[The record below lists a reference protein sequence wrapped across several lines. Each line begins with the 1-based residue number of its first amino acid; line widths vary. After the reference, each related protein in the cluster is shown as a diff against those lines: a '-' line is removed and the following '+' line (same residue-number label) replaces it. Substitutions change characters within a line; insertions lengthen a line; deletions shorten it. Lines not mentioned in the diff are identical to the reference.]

1 MPDWACT
8 RCGAINLDGQRM
20 CEGCG
25 LEAAKPSGPRGGHVV
40 KSKPVPE
47 GAPPCTIEQNRAA
60 LKITLDVHRGVISA
74 AEGRR
79 QLVALFGMPELE
91 HEA

>member
-8 RCGAINLDGQRM
+8 RCGSVNLEGQRA

-25 LEAAKPSGPRGGHVV
+25 AEHKGAGPRVLPTPSSSHI
-40 KSKPVPE
+40 KP
-47 GAPPCTIEQNRAA
+47 GAPPCTEEQNRAA
-60 LKITLDVHRGVISA
+60 LKITLDVHKGRISA

-79 QLVALFGMPELE
+79 LLVDLFGMPELE
-91 HEA
+91 HET